1 MPKFVPSVWKPAR
14 KTNALSSV
22 DHANL
27 QEESSGMAKAVER
40 ISVGLN
46 RARDTRIDRKGASQK
61 VRGPYGRGGRGNT
74 GILWS
79 ALGYPD
85 LVS

>member
-1 MPKFVPSVWKPAR
+1 
-14 KTNALSSV
+14 
-22 DHANL
+22 
-27 QEESSGMAKAVER
+27 
-40 ISVGLN
+40 VGLN